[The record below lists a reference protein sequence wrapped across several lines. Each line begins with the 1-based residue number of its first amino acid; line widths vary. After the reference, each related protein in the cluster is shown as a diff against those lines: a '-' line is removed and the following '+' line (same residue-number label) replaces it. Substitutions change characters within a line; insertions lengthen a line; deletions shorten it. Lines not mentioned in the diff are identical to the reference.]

1 MLNDDLQQN
10 TQGLLGVNTYE
21 PPIEQVNGLDD
32 EGYFGK
38 PDFYDYSE
46 VQLPENYC
54 YDEALLK
61 EFNELAAKYNLSQKG
76 ANQLMSMAVK
86 LTQLTGENLSKT
98 IAEQKRQKINE
109 YKSALAADREMGG
122 SRYERTLRTAN
133 TAYNRFAD
141 ADVRQILEESGLNCH
156 PKFVRMF
163 YEIGKQMQNDTI
175 YGMGSAAAPKENRED
190 ILFPTMQ

>member
-1 MLNDDLQQN
+1 MLNEDLQEN
-10 TQGLLGVNTYE
+10 TQVSLGVNAYE
-21 PPIEQVNGLDD
+21 PQPQQENGLED

-54 YDEALLK
+54 YDEQLLK

-76 ANQLMSMAVK
+76 ANQLISMAVK
-86 LTQLTGENLSKT
+86 LSQLTGENFSKT
-98 IAEQKRQKINE
+98 LAEQQRQKINE
-109 YKSALAADREMGG
+109 YKSALATDREMGG
-122 SRYERTLRTAN
+122 SRYERTLKTAN

-141 ADVRQILEESGLNCH
+141 ADVRQILQETGLNCH
-156 PKFVRMF
+156 PKFVKMF

-175 YGMGSAAAPKENRED
+175 YGMGNAAMPKENRED